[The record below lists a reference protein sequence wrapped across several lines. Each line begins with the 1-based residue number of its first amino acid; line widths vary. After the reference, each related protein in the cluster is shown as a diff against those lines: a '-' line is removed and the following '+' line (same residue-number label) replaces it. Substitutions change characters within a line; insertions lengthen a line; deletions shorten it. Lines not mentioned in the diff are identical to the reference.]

1 MHKYCAAYPIDCPP
15 KASTS
20 IHLDLLIFFFTVY
33 TVTQSRQLAA
43 LYTSPTG
50 TVLCYFHTSTILRVA
65 CHVLGKYSFTNI
77 ISRVRLFRINTAD
90 YTVIS
95 CSKTFHI
102 IYLTM
107 DKLKGFASDA
117 GTFFNRTVQYTEEK
131 LGNAEKTEL
140 DAQFDNLQQRADRTK
155 QWTERIISRTEA
167 VLQPNPNRRMED
179 FVNTK
184 LDRKVPDRETNS
196 EALGMSM
203 IEAGN
208 ELGPG
213 TQYGAALVLVGITQK
228 KLGQF
233 EKEFLQT
240 AVTSF
245 NNPLHNFLDNDMKTI
260 TKERKILENK
270 RLDLDAAKGKLRK
283 TKSPEAVKL
292 AEAEL
297 RVTQSEFDRQYEI
310 TKLLLEGISS
320 AHSNHLS
327 RLQYFVEAQQA
338 YFEQCQKAMAE
349 LQTQMAKGN
358 SGQASIVAMEAQEME
373 EVLQG

>member
-1 MHKYCAAYPIDCPP
+1 
-15 KASTS
+15 
-20 IHLDLLIFFFTVY
+20 
-33 TVTQSRQLAA
+33 
-43 LYTSPTG
+43 
-50 TVLCYFHTSTILRVA
+50 
-65 CHVLGKYSFTNI
+65 
-77 ISRVRLFRINTAD
+77 
-90 YTVIS
+90 
-95 CSKTFHI
+95 
-102 IYLTM
+102 M

-167 VLQPNPNRRMED
+167 VLQPNPIKRSED
-179 FVNTK
+179 FVNVK

-196 EALGMSM
+196 EGLGLTM

-213 TQYGAALVLVGITQK
+213 TQYGAALVLVGTTQK

-283 TKSPEAVKL
+283 TKSPEANKL
-292 AEAEL
+292 PIGEELTRVAESEL
-297 RVTQSEFDRQYEI
+297 RVAQSEFDRQYEI

-349 LQTQMAKGN
+349 LQTQMANIPGSVCNIRQYIVPAAGAN
-358 SGQASIVAMEAQEME
+358 STTPTAPPIGGDILQDSASPAQNGRRKAR
-373 EVLQG
+373 VLYDYDAADQSELSCLADELITVYSLPGMDKDWVMAERGMDQQGKVPLTYLEFVS

>member
-1 MHKYCAAYPIDCPP
+1 
-15 KASTS
+15 
-20 IHLDLLIFFFTVY
+20 
-33 TVTQSRQLAA
+33 
-43 LYTSPTG
+43 
-50 TVLCYFHTSTILRVA
+50 
-65 CHVLGKYSFTNI
+65 
-77 ISRVRLFRINTAD
+77 
-90 YTVIS
+90 
-95 CSKTFHI
+95 
-102 IYLTM
+102 M

-155 QWTERIISRTEA
+155 QWTERIITRTEA
-167 VLQPNPNRRMED
+167 VLQPNPIKRSED
-179 FVNTK
+179 FVNVK

-196 EALGMSM
+196 EGLGLTM

-213 TQYGAALVLVGITQK
+213 TQYGAALVLVGTTQK

-233 EKEFLQT
+233 EKELLQT

-245 NNPLHNFLDNDMKTI
+245 NNPLHNFLDTDMKTI

-283 TKSPEAVKL
+283 TKSPEANKL
-292 AEAEL
+292 AESEL
-297 RVTQSEFDRQYEI
+297 RVAQSEFDRQYEI

-349 LQTQMAKGN
+349 LQTQMANIPGSVCNIRQYIVPVAGAN
-358 SGQASIVAMEAQEME
+358 STTPTAPPIGGDILQDSASPAQNGRRKAR
-373 EVLQG
+373 VLYDYDAADQSELSCLADELITVYTLPGMDKDWVMAERGMDQQGKVPLTYLEFVS